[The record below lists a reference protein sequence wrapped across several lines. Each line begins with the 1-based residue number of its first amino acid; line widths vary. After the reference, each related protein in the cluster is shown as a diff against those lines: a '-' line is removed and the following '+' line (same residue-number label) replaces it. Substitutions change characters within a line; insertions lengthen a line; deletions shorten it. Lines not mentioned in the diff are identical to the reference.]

1 MTDGN
6 TNTFTKQMEQTAS
19 IFEKTGVEVTKV
31 DYTEKNVVL
40 NHEYQFD
47 FSNKQAQET
56 YQKLVAFF
64 KE

>member
-1 MTDGN
+1 
-6 TNTFTKQMEQTAS
+6 MEQTAS
-19 IFEKTGVEVTKV
+19 IFEKAGVEVTKV